1 MTDSLGGT
9 AQAVAFY
16 SGHPISAALVL
27 ARLRAAR
34 GNLDGV
40 QPEELWAH
48 DQDHFG
54 GLAANDT
61 MAALAGIGPGSRV
74 ADFCAGLAGPARYYA
89 HVFGADVT
97 GVELTLARVTGA
109 AELSRLVGLQDRVRV
124 LAGDVTQAP
133 LPDGQFDAVVSQEA
147 LLHVPDKGAAL
158 AEAFRVLRPGGRV
171 VFSDWA
177 CHTPL
182 VPEDAA
188 LMWQGMAA
196 QTLQSLPG
204 YHKLLEQA
212 GFTAIGIEDMT
223 DAWGPILRER
233 LRMYQA
239 MRAEAAAAGTPPGND
254 AFHRSYV
261 RFVELILARQ
271 LGGIRAVAS
280 KPDGR

>member
-1 MTDSLGGT
+1 MEQTNGGT

-27 ARLRAAR
+27 TRLRAAR
-34 GNLDGV
+34 GGLVGLR
-40 QPEELWAH
+40 PEELWAH

-61 MAALAGIGPGSRV
+61 LAKLAGIGPGSRV
-74 ADFCAGLAGPARYYA
+74 ADFCAGLGGPARYYA
-89 HVFGADVT
+89 QVFGADVT
-97 GVELTLARVTGA
+97 GVELTPARVAGA
-109 AELSRLVGLQDRVRV
+109 AELSALVGLQDRVRV
-124 LAGDVTQAP
+124 LQGDVTRAP
-133 LPDGQFDAVVSQEA
+133 LPDGAFDAVVSQEA
-147 LLHVPDKGAAL
+147 LLHVPDKAAAL

-177 CHTPL
+177 CHSPL
-182 VPEDAA
+182 PPDDAD

-196 QTLQSLPG
+196 QTLQSLDG
-204 YHKLLEQA
+204 YRDLLTRA
-212 GFTAIGIEDMT
+212 GFVELHIEDMT
-223 DAWGPILRER
+223 EAWGPILRER

-239 MRAEAAAAGTPPGND
+239 MRGEAAAAGTPPGDD

-271 LGGIRAVAS
+271 LGGIRAEGV
-280 KPDGR
+280 KPPA

>member
-1 MTDSLGGT
+1 MAHAGGT
-9 AQAVAFY
+9 AQAVEFY

-27 ARLRAAR
+27 TRLRAAR
-34 GNLDGV
+34 GGLEGV
-40 QPEELWAH
+40 TPEELWAH

-54 GLAANDT
+54 GLAVNDI
-61 MAALAGIGPGSRV
+61 MAKLAGIGPGSRV
-74 ADFCAGLAGPARYYA
+74 ADFCAGLGGPARYYA

-97 GVELTLARVTGA
+97 GVELTPARVAGA
-109 AELSRLVGLQDRVRV
+109 AELTRLVGLHDRVRV
-124 LAGDVTQAP
+124 LHGDVTASG
-133 LPDGQFDAVVSQEA
+133 LPAGVFDAVVSQEA

-177 CHTPL
+177 CHVPL
-182 VPEDAA
+182 SPEDAD

-196 QTLQSLPG
+196 QTLQSLDG
-204 YHKLLEQA
+204 YRALLERA
-212 GFTAIGIEDMT
+212 GFAAIAIEDLT

-239 MRAEAAAAGTPPGND
+239 MRGEAAAAGTPPGND

-271 LGGIRAVAS
+271 LGGIRAVAA
-280 KPDGR
+280 KPLE